1 MLKILNPSIKVM
13 FITSLD
19 SVKELASIFSEV
31 TDKDILRK
39 PVHQKQF
46 IETVNNKVSSLLL
59 L

>member
-1 MLKILNPSIKVM
+1 M

-19 SVKELASIFSEV
+19 SVKELVSIFSEV